1 MGSSPST
8 PKPQSA
14 CSYAAGVPPCYGLLL
29 RAAFLTNPHLTTLF
43 LASDPAV
50 VICCSLHLPAHL
62 HQLIRKMWTALVLIW
77 IFSLSLSESHVAS
90 NDPRNFVPN
99 KMWHGLAKRNA
110 AVETV
115 DNKTSVDVTMA
126 APSPVT
132 LTKGTSAAHLNSTEA
147 TPEDTSTTDVG
158 EAATSG
164 GAADG
169 AASSAPTTAASSP
182 PTTAASSPPTTA
194 ASSAPT
200 TAASSAPMTLAPPG
214 PTSLFAGQT
223 PSTTAAGRPSLST
236 ALVQVPSSSSSP
248 RTATLATLATHAQTG
263 ATRANMSSPMSTP
276 SPSEFMTSD
285 TTASPTP
292 PTRPQA
298 QGPIRQVSVDQP
310 VVNTTDRSTP
320 PSNTTLEPTTTPS
333 VALVSPTV
341 VTTPK
346 PQAKE
351 PTASTVPALHISP
364 VPEVEATF
372 LTTQPSPTPSTPRA
386 TGPCTPQAPE
396 QVETEAPS
404 DTDSTAP
411 TPRSSGDPKMP
422 ATDSCQPSTQGQY
435 LVVTTEPLTQAV
447 VDKTFL
453 LVVLLLGV
461 TLFITVLVLFAL
473 QAYESY
479 KKKDYTQVDYLINGM
494 YADSEM

>member
-1 MGSSPST
+1 
-8 PKPQSA
+8 
-14 CSYAAGVPPCYGLLL
+14 
-29 RAAFLTNPHLTTLF
+29 
-43 LASDPAV
+43 
-50 VICCSLHLPAHL
+50 
-62 HQLIRKMWTALVLIW
+62 MWTALVLIW
-77 IFSLSLSESHVAS
+77 IFSLSLSESHAAS

-99 KMWHGLAKRNA
+99 KMWHGLVKRNA
-110 AVETV
+110 SVETV
-115 DNKTSVDVTMA
+115 DNKMSMDITMA

-132 LTKGTSAAHLNSTEA
+132 LTTGTSTAHLNSIET
-147 TPEDTSTTDVG
+147 TPEDTSRTDVG
-158 EAATSG
+158 EPGTSG

-169 AASSAPTTAASSP
+169 VASSAPTTAASSTSRSAASSAPTTAASS
-182 PTTAASSPPTTA
+182 TSRSA

-200 TAASSAPMTLAPPG
+200 TLTPPG
-214 PTSLFAGQT
+214 PTSLFTGQT

-236 ALVQVPSSSSSP
+236 ALIQVPSNSSSP
-248 RTATLATLATHAQTG
+248 RAAVLATLATRAQTVV
-263 ATRANMSSPMSTP
+263 TRANTSSPMSTP
-276 SPSEFMTSD
+276 SPSEYMTGD

-292 PTRPQA
+292 PTHPQA
-298 QGPIRQVSVDQP
+298 QVPTRQVSVDQP
-310 VVNTTDRSTP
+310 MVNTTDRSTP
-320 PSNTTLEPTTTPS
+320 PSNTTLEPTTTHS
-333 VALVSPTV
+333 VALVSPVV

-351 PTASTVPALHISP
+351 STTSTVPAPHISP
-364 VPEVEATF
+364 VPKVEATS

-386 TGPCTPQAPE
+386 TGPRTPQAPE
-396 QVETEAPS
+396 QVETKAPPG
-404 DTDSTAP
+404 TDSTAP

-479 KKKDYTQVDYLINGM
+479 RKKDYTQVDYLINGM

>member
-1 MGSSPST
+1 MCHKGWHGPGVPHHVVFTPCKARSRPTTQCQAHSSP
-8 PKPQSA
+8 K
-14 CSYAAGVPPCYGLLL
+14 
-29 RAAFLTNPHLTTLF
+29 
-43 LASDPAV
+43 
-50 VICCSLHLPAHL
+50 
-62 HQLIRKMWTALVLIW
+62 RKMAQAGSMPLAA
-77 IFSLSLSESHVAS
+77 AS
-90 NDPRNFVPN
+90 GNFVPN
-99 KMWHGLAKRNA
+99 KMLHGLVKRNA
-110 AVETV
+110 SVETV
-115 DNKTSVDVTMA
+115 DNKTSMDITMA

-132 LTKGTSAAHLNSTEA
+132 LTTGTSTAHLNSIET
-147 TPEDTSTTDVG
+147 TPEDTSRTDVG
-158 EAATSG
+158 EPATSG

-169 AASSAPTTAASSP
+169 AASSAPTTAASS
-182 PTTAASSPPTTA
+182 TSRSV

-200 TAASSAPMTLAPPG
+200 TLTPPG
-214 PTSLFAGQT
+214 PMSLFTGQT

-236 ALVQVPSSSSSP
+236 ALIQVPSNSSSP
-248 RTATLATLATHAQTG
+248 RAAVLATLATRAQTVV
-263 ATRANMSSPMSTP
+263 TRANTSSPMSTP
-276 SPSEFMTSD
+276 SPSEYMTGD

-292 PTRPQA
+292 PTHPQA
-298 QGPIRQVSVDQP
+298 QVPTRQVSVDQP
-310 VVNTTDRSTP
+310 MVNTTDRSTP
-320 PSNTTLEPTTTPS
+320 PSNTTLEPTTTHS
-333 VALVSPTV
+333 VALVSPVV

-351 PTASTVPALHISP
+351 STTSTVPAPHISP
-364 VPEVEATF
+364 VPKVEATS

-386 TGPCTPQAPE
+386 TGPRTPQAPE
-396 QVETEAPS
+396 QVETKAPPG
-404 DTDSTAP
+404 TDSTAP

-461 TLFITVLVLFAL
+461 ALFITVLVLFAL